1 MDISS
6 IIGFVLGLAMV
17 IISILIL
24 GDWQMSSVVAFA
36 DAPSVMIVIG
46 GTFAS
51 VFIGQPISRF
61 LTAMKAFKM
70 IFIVPKFDHAATIDN
85 IVRLSNLARREGVL
99 ALEESAQSMDD
110 PFLQK
115 GIMLVVDGADPELV
129 RSVLET
135 EMVYME
141 NRHRDVRGVWDM
153 VVGLAPAWGMVGT
166 MVALVLMMQNIQ
178 DIEALAANMALAMI
192 TTFYGAL
199 LANFIALPVSKKLAM
214 YDAEEMLLKE
224 VQIEGMLSIQ
234 NGENPRIIEE
244 KLKAFLSP
252 SLRKAGREDG
262 DDAGGGGE

>member
-6 IIGFVLGLAMV
+6 LIGLVLGIVMV
-17 IISILIL
+17 IVSILINGNWEL
-24 GDWQMSSVVAFA
+24 ASIGAFA
-36 DAPSVMIVIG
+36 DAPSIMLVIG

-51 VFIGQPISRF
+51 TFIGQKMSTFIAA
-61 LTAMKAFKM
+61 LKAFKM
-70 IFIVPKFDHAATIDN
+70 VFIVPKFDSADTIDR
-85 IVRLSNLARREGVL
+85 IVKLSNLARREGVL
-99 ALEESAQSMDD
+99 ALEESAAEMDD

-153 VVGLAPAWGMVGT
+153 VNGLAPAWGMVGT
-166 MVALVLMMQNIQ
+166 MVALVLMMAALD
-178 DIEALAANMALAMI
+178 DIEALAQNMALAMI

-252 SLRKAGREDG
+252 SLRSSAS
-262 DDAGGGGE
+262 AGGDV

>member
-1 MDISS
+1 MFSSGMDITAV
-6 IIGFVLGLAMV
+6 G
-17 IISILIL
+17 
-24 GDWQMSSVVAFA
+24 AFA

-51 VFIGQPISRF
+51 VFIGQPMA
-61 LTAMKAFKM
+61 TVVKALKTFKM
-70 IFIVPKFDHAATIDN
+70 VFFPPKFDHAGTIES
-85 IVRLSNLARREGVL
+85 IVNLSNLARREGVL
-99 ALEESAQSMDD
+99 ALEESAQNMDD

-141 NRHRDVRGVWDM
+141 NRHDAVRVVWDM
-153 VVGLAPAWGMVGT
+153 INGLAPAWGMVGT
-166 MVALVLMMQNIQ
+166 MVALVLMMGNLQ
-178 DIEALAANMALAMI
+178 DIEMLAQNMALAMI

-199 LANFIALPVSKKLAM
+199 LANFIAMPISRKLQV
-214 YDAEEMLLKE
+214 YNGEEMLLRE

-252 SLRKAGREDG
+252 ALRKSAPAEGG
-262 DDAGGGGE
+262 SGGGGGE